1 MIVQH
6 EDELRTPPK
15 ASTLL
20 RVLSAL
26 PFGIAWA
33 SFPDG
38 KIQYCNAEFVRLFGH
53 DASQFRT
60 VDQFVDSLY
69 LHERQR
75 EMVRKRW
82 LDIELHHSAHP
93 VATGDMEIDVVTSE
107 GSIRTVLH
115 SGLILHDEKLA
126 VAIFKDFSGL
136 QSNRRQLLELIYRDD
151 LTGVSNRR
159 GLRERWHAEVSED
172 PQRRLAFLMLDLDDF
187 KPINDSYGHA
197 VGDTVLQIIAERL
210 KAAVRETDLVCR
222 LGGDEFGILL
232 VAPSDL
238 SHIEMVCSRILES
251 VNTPLLVDNLKLSVG
266 VSIGA
271 CLYPDQAA
279 DKHELLRRADRAL
292 YQIKRTG
299 EKVPGAGSKE
309 SIQSKAWLFLE
320 INAVVIRSG

>member
-1 MIVQH
+1 MMVQH

-53 DASQFRT
+53 DASHFRT

-93 VATGDMEIDVVTSE
+93 VATGDMEIDVVTSG

-126 VAIFKDFSGL
+126 VAIFKDFSGV

-210 KAAVRETDLVCR
+210 KGAVRETDLVCR

-232 VAPSDL
+232 VA
-238 SHIEMVCSRILES
+238 
-251 VNTPLLVDNLKLSVG
+251 TP
-266 VSIGA
+266 
-271 CLYPDQAA
+271 PRP
-279 DKHELLRRADRAL
+279 E
-292 YQIKRTG
+292 
-299 EKVPGAGSKE
+299 
-309 SIQSKAWLFLE
+309 
-320 INAVVIRSG
+320 